1 MIRRH
6 SIFTRTD
13 TRLPYTTLFRNLSLG
28 LTIARSSP
36 YWQSQIRKRDGGSL
50 TLLVHS
56 LNLFP
61 KKGLIL
67 YYLSNLNRSYPR
79 QSNRRYPK
87 RNRSE
92 ARRVG
97 KECVSTFLSRWSP
110 CQ

>member
-1 MIRRH
+1 MQSHLGLSLARRG
-6 SIFTRTD
+6 F
-13 TRLPYTTLFRNLSLG
+13 NLSLG

-50 TLLVHS
+50 ILLVHS

-67 YYLSNLNRSYPR
+67 YDLSNLNRSYPR

-87 RNRSE
+87 RNLKSEERS
-92 ARRVG
+92 VG
-97 KECVSTFLSRWSP
+97 KECVSTCRYRVSP
-110 CQ
+110 ILQKKKKN